1 MAIPQSAKTALQKK
15 AKSSGIS
22 YSTLAK
28 VYRRG
33 QAAYM
38 SSGSIPLRMPLH
50 LPSDLQGYPLGQ

>member
-28 VYRRG
+28 VNRRDRDWET
-33 QAAYM
+33 YVF
-38 SSGSIPLRMPLH
+38 
-50 LPSDLQGYPLGQ
+50 